1 MGWGVGVR
9 NWPALVRSAPEAR
22 ENEVRVFDLS
32 VRLLLIHQN
41 FPGQFRQLAPHL
53 ETRGHELV
61 AIASHQRPIAL
72 KGRVLRYEEPPG
84 LSGVPSGTQL
94 WHEGLERAARVA
106 RIAEE
111 LKKEGWLPDLI
122 LAHSGWGETLG
133 LQEVWPTVPQILW
146 PELWVRPEHGGYG
159 IDPLK
164 PPAGLSS
171 RLEQLGR
178 NALTRTAL
186 AAARCWV
193 LPTRHQAESLPLE
206 FCDQRLHVIHE
217 GIDTRLAHPNP
228 NVSFEVRGVRIDRTV
243 PTITFVNRNLERLRG
258 FDLFMRSLPLIQQQ
272 HSGVRVLIV
281 GDNEAGYGGGHGD
294 GPTLRQHMLQELAG
308 QIDLERIHFLGRVPH
323 PALMALLQ
331 ASWVHVYLSYPF
343 VMGWSLLEA
352 MACGCCIVGSQ
363 GMPVE
368 EAIEH
373 NIEGRLV
380 PMDQPGLLAREV
392 LQLLSHPDSRS
403 RFGAAA
409 RRRALLYDQ
418 RLTLAAMTSL
428 IEAQCST
435 RG

>member
-1 MGWGVGVR
+1 M
-9 NWPALVRSAPEAR
+9 
-22 ENEVRVFDLS
+22 
-32 VRLLLIHQN
+32 RLLLIHQN

-53 ETRGHELV
+53 EKRGHDLV

-72 KGRVLRYEEPPG
+72 NGRVLRYEEPVA
-84 LSGVPSGTQL
+84 LKGVPLGSQI
-94 WHEGLERAARVA
+94 WHEALERASRVA
-106 RIAEE
+106 GIVEQ
-111 LKKEGWLPDLI
+111 LDVEGWRPELI
-122 LAHSGWGETLG
+122 LAHTGWGETLG
-133 LQEVWPTVPQILW
+133 IQEVLPTVPQILW

-164 PPAGLSS
+164 PPAGLGS

-186 AAARCWV
+186 AAGRAWV
-193 LPTRHQAESLPLE
+193 MPTHHQADSLPPE
-206 FCDQRLHVIHE
+206 FIDQRLHVIHE
-217 GIDTRLAHPNP
+217 GIDTHLARPNAE
-228 NVSFEVRGVRIDRTV
+228 VHFEVRGVRIDRNV

-272 HSGVRVLIV
+272 NTKVRVLIV
-281 GDNEAGYGGGHGD
+281 GDNDAGYGGDHGD
-294 GPTLRQHMLQELAG
+294 GRPLRQRMLQELSG
-308 QIDLERIHFLGRVPH
+308 QIDMERIHFLGRVPH
-323 PALMALLQ
+323 PMLMAMLQ

-343 VMGWSLLEA
+343 VLGWSLLEA

-373 NIEGRLV
+373 NVEGRLI
-380 PMDQPGLLAREV
+380 PMDQPSLLANEV
-392 LQLLSHPDSRS
+392 LHLLSDSDTRS
-403 RFGAAA
+403 RFGMAA

-428 IEAQCST
+428 IEAK
-435 RG
+435 GFVNK

>member
-1 MGWGVGVR
+1 M
-9 NWPALVRSAPEAR
+9 
-22 ENEVRVFDLS
+22 
-32 VRLLLIHQN
+32 RLLLIHQN
-41 FPGQFRQLAPHL
+41 FPGQFRQLAPYL
-53 ETRGHELV
+53 EQRGHELV

-72 KGRVLRYEEPPG
+72 KGRVLRYEEPDG
-84 LSGVPSGTQL
+84 LKGVPLGTQI
-94 WHEGLERAARVA
+94 WHEGLVRAARVA
-106 RIAEE
+106 HFAQQLEQ
-111 LKKEGWLPDLI
+111 EGWHPHLI
-122 LAHSGWGETLG
+122 LAHTGWGETLG
-133 LQEVWPTVPQILW
+133 LQEVWPAVPQILW

-164 PPAGLSS
+164 PPAGLDS

-186 AAARCWV
+186 SAATGWV
-193 LPTRHQAESLPLE
+193 LPTHHQAQSLPPE
-206 FCDQRLHVIHE
+206 FLDRRLHVIHE
-217 GIDTRLAHPNP
+217 GIDTRLAHPKSE
-228 NVSFEVRGVRIDRTV
+228 VSFEVRGIRIDRSV
-243 PTITFVNRNLERLRG
+243 PNITFVNRNLERLRG

-272 HSGVRVLIV
+272 HPKVRVLIV

-294 GPTLRQHMLQELAG
+294 GPPLRQRILEELAG
-308 QIDLERIHFLGRVPH
+308 QLDLERIHFLGRVPH
-323 PALMALLQ
+323 PVLMALFQ

-373 NIEGRLV
+373 NVEGRLV
-380 PMDQPGLLAREV
+380 PMDKPDLLAKEV
-392 LQLLSHPDSRS
+392 LQLLISPDNRA

-418 RLTLAAMTSL
+418 RLTLAAMNSL
-428 IEAQCST
+428 IEAQALVES
-435 RG
+435 

>member
-1 MGWGVGVR
+1 M
-9 NWPALVRSAPEAR
+9 
-22 ENEVRVFDLS
+22 
-32 VRLLLIHQN
+32 RLLLIHQN
-41 FPGQFRQLAPHL
+41 FPGQFRQLAPYL
-53 ETRGHELV
+53 EQRGHELV

-72 KGRVLRYEEPPG
+72 KGRVLRYEEPAG
-84 LSGVPSGTQL
+84 LTGVPLGTQI

-106 RIAEE
+106 CFAEQLQQE
-111 LKKEGWLPDLI
+111 AWTPEVI
-122 LAHSGWGETLG
+122 LAHTGWGETLG

-164 PPAGLSS
+164 PPAGLAS

-178 NALTRTAL
+178 NALTRSAL
-186 AAARCWV
+186 AAGRAWV
-193 LPTRHQAESLPLE
+193 LPTRHQAESLPSE

-228 NVSFEVRGVRIDRTV
+228 EVSFEVRGIRIDRTV

-258 FDLFMRSLPLIQQQ
+258 FDLFMRSLPLIHQQ
-272 HSGVRVLIV
+272 HSKVRVLIV
-281 GDNEAGYGGGHGD
+281 GDNEPGYGGGHGD
-294 GPTLRQHMLQELAG
+294 GPPLRQRMLQELAG
-308 QIDLERIHFLGRVPH
+308 QIDLDRIHFLGRVPH
-323 PALMALLQ
+323 PTLMALLQ

-343 VMGWSLLEA
+343 VLGWSLLEA
-352 MACGCCIVGSQ
+352 MACGCCIVGSK

-373 NIEGRLV
+373 NVEGRLI
-380 PMDQPGLLAREV
+380 PMDKPDLLAKEV
-392 LQLLSHPDSRS
+392 LQLLSKPESRA

-418 RLTLAAMTSL
+418 RLTLSAMTSL
-428 IEAQCST
+428 IEAQSSHES
-435 RG
+435 

>member
-1 MGWGVGVR
+1 M
-9 NWPALVRSAPEAR
+9 
-22 ENEVRVFDLS
+22 
-32 VRLLLIHQN
+32 
-41 FPGQFRQLAPHL
+41 
-53 ETRGHELV
+53 
-61 AIASHQRPIAL
+61 
-72 KGRVLRYEEPPG
+72 
-84 LSGVPSGTQL
+84 
-94 WHEGLERAARVA
+94 
-106 RIAEE
+106 
-111 LKKEGWLPDLI
+111 
-122 LAHSGWGETLG
+122 
-133 LQEVWPTVPQILW
+133 
-146 PELWVRPEHGGYG
+146 
-159 IDPLK
+159 
-164 PPAGLSS
+164 
-171 RLEQLGR
+171 
-178 NALTRTAL
+178 
-186 AAARCWV
+186 
-193 LPTRHQAESLPLE
+193 
-206 FCDQRLHVIHE
+206 
-217 GIDTRLAHPNP
+217 
-228 NVSFEVRGVRIDRTV
+228 RIDRTV

>member
-1 MGWGVGVR
+1 M
-9 NWPALVRSAPEAR
+9 
-22 ENEVRVFDLS
+22 
-32 VRLLLIHQN
+32 RLLLIHQN
-41 FPGQFRQLAPHL
+41 FPGQFRQLAPYL
-53 ETRGHELV
+53 EQRGHELV

-72 KGRVLRYEEPPG
+72 KGRVLRYKEPDG
-84 LSGVPSGTQL
+84 LKGVPLGTQI
-94 WHEGLERAARVA
+94 WHEGLVRAGRVA
-106 RIAEE
+106 HIAQQLEQ
-111 LKKEGWLPDLI
+111 EGWHPHLI
-122 LAHSGWGETLG
+122 LAHTGWGETLG
-133 LQEVWPTVPQILW
+133 LKEVWPSVPQILW

-164 PPAGLSS
+164 PPAGLDS

-186 AAARCWV
+186 SAASGWV
-193 LPTRHQAESLPLE
+193 LPTHHQAQSLPPE
-206 FCDQRLHVIHE
+206 FIDRRLHVIHE
-217 GIDTRLAHPNP
+217 GIDTRLAHPKSE
-228 NVSFEVRGVRIDRTV
+228 VSFEVRGIRIDRSV
-243 PTITFVNRNLERLRG
+243 PNITFVNRNLERLRG

-272 HSGVRVLIV
+272 HPNVRVLIV

-294 GPTLRQHMLQELAG
+294 GPPLRQRILQELAG
-308 QIDLERIHFLGRVPH
+308 QLDLERIHFLGRVPH
-323 PALMALLQ
+323 PVLMALFQ

-373 NIEGRLV
+373 NVEGRLV
-380 PMDQPGLLAREV
+380 PMDKPDLLAKEV
-392 LQLLSHPDSRS
+392 LQLLISPDNRA

-418 RLTLAAMTSL
+418 RLTLAAMNSL
-428 IEAQCST
+428 IEAQALVES
-435 RG
+435 